1 MTFKTKTVQIQILI
15 YIDFE
20 EQQGRLPL
28 EAVAGKSF
36 LAFFSFRFSSFR

>member
-1 MTFKTKTVQIQILI
+1 LI

-20 EQQGRLPL
+20 GQQGRLPL

-36 LAFFSFRFSSFR
+36 LGLFSFRFSKSWWWVLIL